1 MPLNESHI
9 EDNLI
14 ELLVKQGYEYF
25 YGPDI
30 APYSSNPQREAFD
43 SVLLENHLRD
53 SIKRLNPD
61 VPEVSR
67 GEVFNHVLRLGSN
80 DMMTNNEKFHT
91 MLTDGVTVEHFH
103 GGETKGLN
111 VKLIDIEDI
120 SKNTFWAVNQL
131 VVKENN
137 TEKRFDVVLYI
148 NGLPL
153 VVIELKN
160 ATDEKAT
167 LDRAY
172 TQIQNYKKAVP
183 TIFNYNSICVI
194 SDGLDAKVSSLSAP
208 FSRYLSWK
216 SPDKKENG
224 ILPELQVMAERMFL
238 PEVLLKLI
246 RFNTVFETEEV
257 KDQKTGILSLVK
269 IKKVAAYH
277 QYYAVEKAVE
287 QTLRATH
294 STDGDRKVGVVWHT
308 QGSGKSLSMVFYT

>member
-1 MPLNESHI
+1 MHLNESHV
-9 EDNLI
+9 EQNLI
-14 ELLVKQGYEYF
+14 DLLVKQGYEYF

-30 APYSSNPQREAFD
+30 APYSANPQREAFD

-53 SIKRLNPD
+53 SLKRLNPD
-61 VPEVSR
+61 IPETAR
-67 GEVFNHVLRLGSN
+67 TDAFNHVLRLGSN
-80 DMMTNNEKFHT
+80 DMMINNEKFHT

-111 VKLIDIEDI
+111 VKLIDVENI
-120 SKNTFWAVNQL
+120 SQNTFWAVNQL
-131 VVKENN
+131 VIQENN
-137 TEKRFDVVLYI
+137 TEKRLDVVLYI

-167 LDRAY
+167 LNRAY
-172 TQIQNYKKAVP
+172 TQIQNYIKAVP
-183 TIFNYNSICVI
+183 TIFNYNSLCII
-194 SDGLDAKVSSLSAP
+194 SDGLEARVSSLSAP
-208 FSRYLSWK
+208 FSRYLAWK
-216 SPDKKENG
+216 SPEKKENG
-224 ILPELQVMAERMFL
+224 ILPELQVMAERML
-238 PEVLLKLI
+238 MPEVLLKLI

-308 QGSGKSLSMVFYT
+308 Q